1 MYIQRTDGL
10 GIESVPVPVGYSPLA
25 NYSNHGPFKI
35 RNNRSTYLAIGDSM
49 DSLGYPKSDYYRSWK
64 SDSASSPLPAFLG
77 RRTTFCKMFFP
88 FFFFRPAVL
97 FFLFHCLW
105 WPLLAKNALRLK
117 RRNVS
122 EIWYF
127 SFVVMHLVSDW
138 GPLHPLSFARTL
150 LKMCNEPR
158 TIDFQ
163 AQGLTGGEQHRNI
176 FFFSFFFLHYTF
188 LSLDLQYLRVLF
200 LSRVFYSNLLH
211 RVLLFFCLS
220 RIGEKQLSCS

>member
-1 MYIQRTDGL
+1 MYVCIYIVDAL
-10 GIESVPVPVGYSPLA
+10 DIESVPVPVGYSPLA

-64 SDSASSPLPAFLG
+64 SDSLPLCLLSWDGEQRFVKCFSLLFRPLFFFPLPLVALA
-77 RRTTFCKMFFP
+77 REKRTM
-88 FFFFRPAVL
+88 V
-97 FFLFHCLW
+97 
-105 WPLLAKNALRLK
+105 K

-138 GPLHPLSFARTL
+138 SLHPLSFARTL

-163 AQGLTGGEQHRNI
+163 AQGLTGSEQHRNI
-176 FFFSFFFLHYTF
+176 FFFYTTF

-211 RVLLFFCLS
+211 RVLLFFFFFTS
-220 RIGEKQLSCS
+220 VV